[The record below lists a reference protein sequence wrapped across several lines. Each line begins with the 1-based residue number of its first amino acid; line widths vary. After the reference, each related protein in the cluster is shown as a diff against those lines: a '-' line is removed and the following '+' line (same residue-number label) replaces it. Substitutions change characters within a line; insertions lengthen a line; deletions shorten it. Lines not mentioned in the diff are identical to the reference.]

1 MKYWEILLIKQKERD
16 KKGLTLPFLI
26 GSQKYLPSHY
36 QTQNIRDLII
46 EMTNK
51 NSFETC
57 LRFCTSTQSFIFEI
71 RNPENNVYFPKIN
84 QNEQNGLSVSLFDK
98 INFGETIDVMIEKL
112 EEIFQKPI
120 KDGKFSAESNVEG
133 RSADWRSFTFED
145 IKFIND
151 SFEKLQQSS

>member
-71 RNPENNVYFPKIN
+71 RNPENHVYFPKLN

-98 INFGETIDVMIEKL
+98 INFGETIEVMIEKL

-120 KDGKFSAESNVEG
+120 KDGKFSAESNVND
-133 RSADWRSFTFED
+133 RSPNWQNYSPGDIGFIQESFKE
-145 IKFIND
+145 
-151 SFEKLQQSS
+151 L